1 MTAYFNS
8 QEFTSQNSY
17 RYFTDILKSNIFFL
31 EWNVFLAQVIRNL
44 SDEQHENI
52 ILKVQGKHVF
62 PFFCVCVLPSGSLV
76 S

>member
-1 MTAYFNS
+1 M
-8 QEFTSQNSY
+8 
-17 RYFTDILKSNIFFL
+17 
-31 EWNVFLAQVIRNL
+31 FLAQVIRNL